1 MRKIAVLD
9 QNTIDKIAAGE
20 VVERPSSVVKEL
32 VENAIDAG
40 ATAVTVEI
48 TDGGKKLIR
57 ITDNGA
63 GIEADQIPLAFL
75 RHATSKIE
83 KVEDLEQ
90 IASLGF
96 RGEALSS
103 IAAVSQ
109 VELITKTPSAVSG
122 SRYII
127 EGGVEHSLEE
137 LGAPEGTTF
146 LVRNLFYN
154 TPARSKFL
162 KSDMT
167 EANYI
172 HTLMEQLALS
182 HPEISFKY
190 IQNRQVKLHSSGN
203 YSVKDVIYSVYGRDI
218 TKALL
223 DAEFEND
230 FMKITGFVGKPE
242 IARGNRSFENYYIN
256 GRYVKNNIITK
267 AIENAYKGFLMQHKF
282 PFVSLQMQMEG
293 NDLDV
298 NVHPAKREVRFA
310 REQEV
315 YEAVYDTV
323 RRALTG
329 KEMIP
334 KVTLGKYEPVK
345 KEEPVKPSSVP
356 EPFEKKRREQ
366 LYGHA
371 EKEIKETGI
380 SGDRAYAGAGAFVP
394 EKTKSWME
402 RPAYQST
409 VKEPSASYS
418 ASHTM
423 ETKKP
428 QVFSASEENLFQ
440 GTLREKQEEE
450 LKREAETKLPAEE
463 NNELKNTNYIES
475 ENKNSG
481 SERSGPEKERLLLE
495 KTQTKSV
502 DSVEKPM
509 DAACDDHSPEKTEQ
523 NPETVIREENGQELS
538 SSDSEHNSREM
549 TAQEPRQLELF
560 EEKLL
565 APESRERIRLVGQ
578 IFDTYWLAQ
587 FGDNFYI
594 IDQHA
599 AHEKVYYERLVK
611 SFREKTV
618 DSQYLNPPLIV
629 TLNLQEENIL
639 KENQKY
645 FSQFGFEI
653 EEFGGKEYRISAV
666 PATLYGF
673 SEEALFL
680 EMLDQLSGSGEKD
693 ALDIFAS
700 RLATMACKAA
710 VKGNHAM
717 SAKEAEKLID
727 ELLTLDNPYHCPH
740 GRPTIISMTRTELEK
755 KFKRIV

>member
-57 ITDNGA
+57 ITDNGS
-63 GIEADQIPLAFL
+63 GMEEEQIPLAFL

-83 KVEDLEQ
+83 KVEDLEH

-109 VELITKTPSAVSG
+109 VELITKTPSAISG
-122 SRYII
+122 NRYVI
-127 EGGVEHSLEE
+127 EGGMEHSLEE

-162 KSDMT
+162 KSDST

-190 IQNRQVKLHSSGN
+190 IQNKQVKLHTSGN
-203 YSVKDVIYSVYGRDI
+203 YSVRDVIYSVYGRDI
-218 TKALL
+218 AKALL
-223 DAEFEND
+223 EVEWENS

-282 PFVSLQMQMEG
+282 PFVSLRMEMEG

-315 YEAVYDTV
+315 YDAVYDTV
-323 RRALTG
+323 HTALTRR
-329 KEMIP
+329 EMIP
-334 KVTLGKYEPVK
+334 KVTLGADEPVK
-345 KEEPVKPSSVP
+345 KEAKETVKSAAVP
-356 EPFEKKRREQ
+356 EPFEQKRREQ
-366 LYGHA
+366 IYKAPAAKSLVR
-371 EKEIKETGI
+371 ESPVFTPLEET
-380 SGDRAYAGAGAFVP
+380 FF
-394 EKTKSWME
+394 E
-402 RPAYQST
+402 
-409 VKEPSASYS
+409 
-418 ASHTM
+418 
-423 ETKKP
+423 
-428 QVFSASEENLFQ
+428 
-440 GTLREKQEEE
+440 GTLKKNQE
-450 LKREAETKLPAEE
+450 LDEAKSRQAAVPPS
-463 NNELKNTNYIES
+463 K
-475 ENKNSG
+475 
-481 SERSGPEKERLLLE
+481 PEKEPE
-495 KTQTKSV
+495 
-502 DSVEKPM
+502 EKPEIK
-509 DAACDDHSPEKTEQ
+509 PEINIEIRSEIK
-523 NPETVIREENGQELS
+523 PEEKQPELRQPEPELS
-538 SSDSEHNSREM
+538 
-549 TAQEPRQLELF
+549 EPKPKQLELF

-565 APESRERIRLVGQ
+565 SPQSRSRIRMIGQ
-578 IFDTYWLAQ
+578 VFDTYWLAQ
-587 FGDNFYI
+587 FEDKFYI

-599 AHEKVYYERLVK
+599 AHEKIYYERLVRK
-611 SFREKTV
+611 FREHSI
-618 DSQYLNPPLIV
+618 DSQYLTPPLIV
-629 TLNLQEENIL
+629 SLNMQEEEVLNA
-639 KENQKY
+639 NRDY
-645 FSQFGFEI
+645 FEKFGFEI
-653 EEFGGKEYRISAV
+653 EHFGGREYCISAV
-666 PATLYGF
+666 PSNLYGLT
-673 SEEALFL
+673 EEELFL
-680 EMLDQLSGSGEKD
+680 EMLDQLESDHSKD
-693 ALDIFAS
+693 TLDIFAS

-710 VKGNHAM
+710 VKGNNRLSM
-717 SAKEAEKLID
+717 EEAEKLLD
-727 ELLTLDNPYHCPH
+727 ELMTLENPYHCPH
-740 GRPTIISMTRTELEK
+740 GRPTIISMTKTELEK

>member
-162 KSDMT
+162 KSNMT

-267 AIENAYKGFLMQHKF
+267 AIESAYKGFLMQHKF

-323 RRALTG
+323 RRALMG
-329 KEMIP
+329 REMIP
-334 KVTLGKYEPVK
+334 KVTLGKSEPVK

-366 LYGHA
+366 LCGHA

-409 VKEPSASYS
+409 VKEPSVSYS
-418 ASHTM
+418 ASHTT

-428 QVFSASEENLFQ
+428 QVFSASEEDLFQ

-450 LKREAETKLPAEE
+450 LKRETETKLPAEE
-463 NNELKNTNYIES
+463 NRELKNTGRS
-475 ENKNSG
+475 QMKNTVPVSQNTNQKKEHWI
-481 SERSGPEKERLLLE
+481 SEKE
-495 KTQTKSV
+495 
-502 DSVEKPM
+502 KPESG
-509 DAACDDHSPEKTEQ
+509 DFLSEPAEITHTSDSPEKTAQ
-523 NPETVIREENGQELS
+523 NLETVISVETEPGISAAE
-538 SSDSEHNSREM
+538 SDQNSHEM

-565 APESRERIRLVGQ
+565 APESREHIRLVGQ

>member
-162 KSDMT
+162 KSNMT

-267 AIENAYKGFLMQHKF
+267 AIESAYKGFLMQHKF

-323 RRALTG
+323 RKALMG
-329 KEMIP
+329 REMIP
-334 KVTLGKYEPVK
+334 KVTLGKSEPVK

-366 LYGHA
+366 LCGHA

-409 VKEPSASYS
+409 VKEPSVSYS
-418 ASHTM
+418 ASHTT

-428 QVFSASEENLFQ
+428 QVFSASEEDLFQ

-450 LKREAETKLPAEE
+450 LKRETETKLPAEE
-463 NNELKNTNYIES
+463 NRELKNTGRS
-475 ENKNSG
+475 QMKNTVPVSQNTNQKKEHWI
-481 SERSGPEKERLLLE
+481 SEKE
-495 KTQTKSV
+495 
-502 DSVEKPM
+502 KPESG
-509 DAACDDHSPEKTEQ
+509 DFLSEPAEITHTSDSPEKTAQ
-523 NPETVIREENGQELS
+523 NLETVISVETEPGISAAE
-538 SSDSEHNSREM
+538 SDQNSHEM

-611 SFREKTV
+611 SFQEKTV

>member
-1 MRKIAVLD
+1 MRRIAVLD

-57 ITDNGA
+57 ITDNGS
-63 GIEADQIPLAFL
+63 GMEEDQIPLAFL

-83 KVEDLEQ
+83 KVEDLEH

-109 VELITKTPSAVSG
+109 VELITKTPSAISG
-122 SRYII
+122 NRYVI

-162 KSDMT
+162 KSDTT

-190 IQNRQVKLHSSGN
+190 IQNKQVKLHTSGN

-218 TKALL
+218 AKALL
-223 DAEFEND
+223 EVEQENS
-230 FMKITGFVGKPE
+230 FMKISGFVGKPE

-282 PFVSLQMQMEG
+282 PFVSLRMEMEG

-315 YEAVYDTV
+315 YDAIYDTV
-323 RRALTG
+323 RNALTRR
-329 KEMIP
+329 EMIP
-334 KVTLGKYEPVK
+334 KVTLGPEEISRKEDVVK
-345 KEEPVKPSSVP
+345 SSAVP
-356 EPFEKKRREQ
+356 EPFEQKRREQ
-366 LYGHA
+366 IYGA
-371 EKEIKETGI
+371 PI
-380 SGDRAYAGAGAFVP
+380 S
-394 EKTKSWME
+394 
-402 RPAYQST
+402 RPQPVRES
-409 VKEPSASYS
+409 PASYS
-418 ASHTM
+418 TM
-423 ETKKP
+423 HPAKTEGILSEKNPSPALTP
-428 QVFSASEENLFQ
+428 SEENLFT
-440 GTLREKQEEE
+440 GTLRKNQELDEAKKKVE
-450 LKREAETKLPAEE
+450 LEQQAKIAEVPAEKTAPTTATIPQE
-463 NNELKNTNYIES
+463 TSAIAKPEESKIPDPPTAEESSDAAKPVPSIES
-475 ENKNSG
+475 EA
-481 SERSGPEKERLLLE
+481 
-495 KTQTKSV
+495 Q
-502 DSVEKPM
+502 
-509 DAACDDHSPEKTEQ
+509 TEQ
-523 NPETVIREENGQELS
+523 TSTETPS
-538 SSDSEHNSREM
+538 
-549 TAQEPRQLELF
+549 APAEPSPAPQKEPAPKQLELF

-565 APESRERIRLVGQ
+565 APESRNRIRMIGQ
-578 IFDTYWLAQ
+578 VFDTYWLAE
-587 FGDNFYI
+587 FDDNFYI

-611 SFREKTV
+611 KFRENSI
-618 DSQYLNPPLIV
+618 DSQYLTPPLIV
-629 TLNLQEENIL
+629 SLNMQEEEVLNAN
-639 KENQKY
+639 KDY
-645 FSQFGFEI
+645 FEQFGFEI
-653 EEFGGKEYRISAV
+653 EHFGGREYCISAV
-666 PATLYGF
+666 PSNLYGLT
-673 SEEALFL
+673 EEELFL
-680 EMLDQLSGSGEKD
+680 EMLDHLDSDNSKD

-710 VKGNHAM
+710 VKGNNRLSM
-717 SAKEAEKLID
+717 EEAEKLLD
-727 ELLTLDNPYHCPH
+727 ELMTLENPYHCPH
-740 GRPTIISMTRTELEK
+740 GRPTIISMTKTEMEK

>member
-1 MRKIAVLD
+1 MFIRNGEVTLRKIAVLD

-57 ITDNGA
+57 ITDNGS
-63 GIEADQIPLAFL
+63 GMEEDQIPLAFL

-83 KVEDLEQ
+83 KVEDLEH

-109 VELITKTPSAVSG
+109 VELITKTPSAISG
-122 SRYII
+122 NRYVI

-162 KSDMT
+162 KSDTT

-190 IQNRQVKLHSSGN
+190 IQNKQVKLHTSGN

-218 TKALL
+218 AKALL
-223 DAEFEND
+223 EVEQENS
-230 FMKITGFVGKPE
+230 FMKISGFVGKPE

-282 PFVSLQMQMEG
+282 PFVSLRMEMEG

-315 YEAVYDTV
+315 YDAIYDTV
-323 RRALTG
+323 RNALTRR
-329 KEMIP
+329 EMIP
-334 KVTLGKYEPVK
+334 KVTLGPEETSRKEDVVK
-345 KEEPVKPSSVP
+345 SSAVP
-356 EPFEKKRREQ
+356 EPFEQKRREQ
-366 LYGHA
+366 IYGA
-371 EKEIKETGI
+371 PI
-380 SGDRAYAGAGAFVP
+380 S
-394 EKTKSWME
+394 
-402 RPAYQST
+402 RPQPVRES
-409 VKEPSASYS
+409 PASYS
-418 ASHTM
+418 TM
-423 ETKKP
+423 HPAKTEGILSEKNPSPALTP
-428 QVFSASEENLFQ
+428 SEENLFA
-440 GTLREKQEEE
+440 GTLRKNQELDEVKKKVE
-450 LKREAETKLPAEE
+450 LEQQAKIAEVPAEKTAPATATILQE
-463 NNELKNTNYIES
+463 TSAIAKPEESKIPDPPTAEESSDAAKPVPSIES
-475 ENKNSG
+475 EA
-481 SERSGPEKERLLLE
+481 
-495 KTQTKSV
+495 Q
-502 DSVEKPM
+502 
-509 DAACDDHSPEKTEQ
+509 TEQ
-523 NPETVIREENGQELS
+523 TSTETPS
-538 SSDSEHNSREM
+538 
-549 TAQEPRQLELF
+549 APAEPSPAPQKEPAPKQLELF

-565 APESRERIRLVGQ
+565 APESRNRIRMIGQ
-578 IFDTYWLAQ
+578 VFDTYWLAE
-587 FGDNFYI
+587 FDDNFYI

-611 SFREKTV
+611 KFRENSI
-618 DSQYLNPPLIV
+618 DSQYLTPPLIV
-629 TLNLQEENIL
+629 SLNMQEEEVLNAN
-639 KENQKY
+639 KDY
-645 FSQFGFEI
+645 FEQFGFEI
-653 EEFGGKEYRISAV
+653 EHFGGREYCISAV
-666 PATLYGF
+666 PSNLYGLT
-673 SEEALFL
+673 EEELFL
-680 EMLDQLSGSGEKD
+680 EMLDHLDSDNSKD

-710 VKGNHAM
+710 VKGNNRLSM
-717 SAKEAEKLID
+717 EEAEKLLD
-727 ELLTLDNPYHCPH
+727 ELMTLENPYHCPH
-740 GRPTIISMTRTELEK
+740 GRPTIISMTKTEMEK

>member
-1 MRKIAVLD
+1 MFIRNGEVTLRRIVVLD

-57 ITDNGA
+57 ITDNGS
-63 GIEADQIPLAFL
+63 GMEEDQIPLAFL

-83 KVEDLEQ
+83 KVEDLEH

-109 VELITKTPSAVSG
+109 VELITKTPSAISG
-122 SRYII
+122 NRYVI

-162 KSDMT
+162 KSDTT

-190 IQNRQVKLHSSGN
+190 IQNKQVKLHTSGN

-218 TKALL
+218 AKALL
-223 DAEFEND
+223 EVEQENS
-230 FMKITGFVGKPE
+230 FMKISGFVGKPE

-282 PFVSLQMQMEG
+282 PFVSLRMEMEG

-315 YEAVYDTV
+315 YDAIYDTV
-323 RRALTG
+323 RNALTRR
-329 KEMIP
+329 EMIP
-334 KVTLGKYEPVK
+334 KVTLGPEEISRKEDVVK
-345 KEEPVKPSSVP
+345 SSAVP
-356 EPFEKKRREQ
+356 EPFEQKRREQ
-366 LYGHA
+366 IYGA
-371 EKEIKETGI
+371 PI
-380 SGDRAYAGAGAFVP
+380 S
-394 EKTKSWME
+394 
-402 RPAYQST
+402 RPQPVRES
-409 VKEPSASYS
+409 PASYS
-418 ASHTM
+418 TM
-423 ETKKP
+423 HPAKTEGILSEKNPSPALTP
-428 QVFSASEENLFQ
+428 SEENLFT
-440 GTLREKQEEE
+440 GTLRKNQELDEAKKKVE
-450 LKREAETKLPAEE
+450 LEQQAKIAEVPAEKTAPATATIPQE
-463 NNELKNTNYIES
+463 TSAIAKPEESKIPDPPTAEESSDAAKPVPSIES
-475 ENKNSG
+475 EA
-481 SERSGPEKERLLLE
+481 
-495 KTQTKSV
+495 Q
-502 DSVEKPM
+502 
-509 DAACDDHSPEKTEQ
+509 TEQ
-523 NPETVIREENGQELS
+523 ISTETPS
-538 SSDSEHNSREM
+538 
-549 TAQEPRQLELF
+549 APAEPSPAPQKEPAPKQLELF

-565 APESRERIRLVGQ
+565 APESRNRIRMIGQ
-578 IFDTYWLAQ
+578 VFDTYWLAE
-587 FGDNFYI
+587 FDDNFYI

-611 SFREKTV
+611 KFRENSI
-618 DSQYLNPPLIV
+618 DSQYLTPPLIV
-629 TLNLQEENIL
+629 SLNMQEEEVLNAN
-639 KENQKY
+639 KDY
-645 FSQFGFEI
+645 FEQFGFEI
-653 EEFGGKEYRISAV
+653 EHFGGREYCISAV
-666 PATLYGF
+666 PSNLYGLT
-673 SEEALFL
+673 EEELFL
-680 EMLDQLSGSGEKD
+680 EMLDHLDSDNSKD

-710 VKGNHAM
+710 VKGNNRLSM
-717 SAKEAEKLID
+717 EEAEKLLD
-727 ELLTLDNPYHCPH
+727 ELMTLENPYHCPH
-740 GRPTIISMTRTELEK
+740 GRPTIISMTKTEMEK

>member
-267 AIENAYKGFLMQHKF
+267 AIESAYKGFLMQHKF

-323 RRALTG
+323 RRALMG
-329 KEMIP
+329 REMIP

-380 SGDRAYAGAGAFVP
+380 SGDRAYADAGAFVP

-440 GTLREKQEEE
+440 GTLREKLEEE
-450 LKREAETKLPAEE
+450 LKREAETTLLTEK
-463 NNELKNTNYIES
+463 NSELKNTGCSQMKNTEPAS
-475 ENKNSG
+475 ENTNQKKEHWIS
-481 SERSGPEKERLLLE
+481 EKEKPESGDFLSEPAEVVHTSDSLE
-495 KTQTKSV
+495 KNARSQKTA
-502 DSVEKPM
+502 DS
-509 DAACDDHSPEKTEQ
+509 AGTE
-523 NPETVIREENGQELS
+523 PGLS
-538 SSDSEHNSREM
+538 SAESDQNSHEM
-549 TAQEPRQLELF
+549 AEQEPRQLELF

-565 APESRERIRLVGQ
+565 APESREHIRLVGQ

-645 FSQFGFEI
+645 FSQVGFEI

-693 ALDIFAS
+693 AIDIFAS

>member
-96 RGEALSS
+96 RREALSS

-267 AIENAYKGFLMQHKF
+267 AIESAYKGFLMQHKF

-310 REQEV
+310 REHEV

-323 RRALTG
+323 RKALMG
-329 KEMIP
+329 REMIP
-334 KVTLGKYEPVK
+334 KVTLGKSEPVK

-366 LYGHA
+366 LCGHA

-409 VKEPSASYS
+409 VKEPSVSYS
-418 ASHTM
+418 ASHTT

-428 QVFSASEENLFQ
+428 QVFSASEEDLFQ

-450 LKREAETKLPAEE
+450 LKRETETKLPAEE
-463 NNELKNTNYIES
+463 NRELKNTGRS
-475 ENKNSG
+475 QMKNTVPVSQNTNQKKEHWI
-481 SERSGPEKERLLLE
+481 SEKE
-495 KTQTKSV
+495 
-502 DSVEKPM
+502 KPESG
-509 DAACDDHSPEKTEQ
+509 DFLSEPAEITHTSDSPEKTAQ
-523 NPETVIREENGQELS
+523 NLETVISVETEPGISAAE
-538 SSDSEHNSREM
+538 SDQNSHEM
-549 TAQEPRQLELF
+549 AEQEPRQLELF

-653 EEFGGKEYRISAV
+653 EEFGRKEYRISAV

>member
-1 MRKIAVLD
+1 MRRIAVLD

-57 ITDNGA
+57 ITDNGS
-63 GIEADQIPLAFL
+63 GMEEDQIPLAFL

-83 KVEDLEQ
+83 KVEDLEH

-109 VELITKTPSAVSG
+109 VELITKTPSAISG
-122 SRYII
+122 NRYVI

-162 KSDMT
+162 KSDTT

-190 IQNRQVKLHSSGN
+190 IQNKQVKLHTSGN

-218 TKALL
+218 AKALL
-223 DAEFEND
+223 EVEQENS
-230 FMKITGFVGKPE
+230 FMKISGFVGKPE

-282 PFVSLQMQMEG
+282 PFVSLRMEMEG

-315 YEAVYDTV
+315 YDAIYDTV
-323 RRALTG
+323 RNALTRR
-329 KEMIP
+329 EMIP
-334 KVTLGKYEPVK
+334 KVTLGPEEISRKEDVVK
-345 KEEPVKPSSVP
+345 SSAVP
-356 EPFEKKRREQ
+356 EPFEQKRREQ
-366 LYGHA
+366 IYGA
-371 EKEIKETGI
+371 PI
-380 SGDRAYAGAGAFVP
+380 S
-394 EKTKSWME
+394 
-402 RPAYQST
+402 RPQPVRES
-409 VKEPSASYS
+409 PASYS
-418 ASHTM
+418 TM
-423 ETKKP
+423 HPAKTEGILSEKNPSPALTP
-428 QVFSASEENLFQ
+428 SEENLFT
-440 GTLREKQEEE
+440 GTLRKNQELDEVKKKVE
-450 LKREAETKLPAEE
+450 LEQQAKIAEVPAEKTAPTTATIPQE
-463 NNELKNTNYIES
+463 TSAIAKPEESKIPDPPTAEESSDAAKPVPSIES
-475 ENKNSG
+475 EA
-481 SERSGPEKERLLLE
+481 
-495 KTQTKSV
+495 Q
-502 DSVEKPM
+502 
-509 DAACDDHSPEKTEQ
+509 TEQ
-523 NPETVIREENGQELS
+523 TSTETPS
-538 SSDSEHNSREM
+538 
-549 TAQEPRQLELF
+549 APAEPSPAPQKEPAPKQLELF

-565 APESRERIRLVGQ
+565 APESRNRIRMIGQ
-578 IFDTYWLAQ
+578 VFDTYWLAE
-587 FGDNFYI
+587 FDDNFYI

-611 SFREKTV
+611 KFRENSI
-618 DSQYLNPPLIV
+618 DSQYLTPPLIV
-629 TLNLQEENIL
+629 SLNMQEEEVLNAN
-639 KENQKY
+639 KDY
-645 FSQFGFEI
+645 FEQFGFEI
-653 EEFGGKEYRISAV
+653 EHFGGREYCISAV
-666 PATLYGF
+666 PSNLYGLT
-673 SEEALFL
+673 EEELFL
-680 EMLDQLSGSGEKD
+680 EMLDHLDSDNSKD

-710 VKGNHAM
+710 VKGNNRLSM
-717 SAKEAEKLID
+717 EEAEKLLD
-727 ELLTLDNPYHCPH
+727 ELMTLENPYHCPH
-740 GRPTIISMTRTELEK
+740 GRPTIISMTKTEMEK